1 MDCFSGLSVSV
12 CSILFMVL
20 SCILNTNVTLKH
32 KVKNYI
38 QYLNKAFE
46 NRIRLG
52 IMSILMVNDRVEFS
66 ALKEMLDITD
76 GNLASHIAALEK
88 LGYIEVQKQFI
99 GKKPNTTYSVTRAG
113 KKAFNE
119 HLDAL
124 EKLLKQRD

>member
-1 MDCFSGLSVSV
+1 L
-12 CSILFMVL
+12 IIERL
-20 SCILNTNVTLKH
+20 
-32 KVKNYI
+32 KNYI

-52 IMSILMVNDRVEFS
+52 IMSILMVNDKVEFS
-66 ALKEMLDITD
+66 SLKEMLDITD
-76 GNLASHIAALEK
+76 GNLASHISALEK
-88 LGYIEVQKQFI
+88 LEYIEVQKQFV